1 MWLIFYVIKSY
12 ISGSNLDYQKH
23 LVTINVKLNG
33 RIEEYQGKKNILN
46 GNELMQLHKEIE
58 TELEMK
64 TTDLIKKMQELKVD
78 PLQIGT
84 HTLSPFSKPI
94 SEKVW
99 LAAWGKMKI
108 KVNYQLYFEAL
119 QNTKNNY

>member
-1 MWLIFYVIKSY
+1 
-12 ISGSNLDYQKH
+12 
-23 LVTINVKLNG
+23 
-33 RIEEYQGKKNILN
+33 
-46 GNELMQLHKEIE
+46 MQLHKEIE
-58 TELEMK
+58 NELEMK
-64 TTDLIKKMQELKVD
+64 ITDLIKKMQELKVD
-78 PLQIGT
+78 SLQIGA

>member
-1 MWLIFYVIKSY
+1 M
-12 ISGSNLDYQKH
+12 
-23 LVTINVKLNG
+23 KLNG
-33 RIEEYQGKKNILN
+33 RIEEYQVNKNILN
-46 GNELMQLHKEIE
+46 GNELMQLNKEIE

-78 PLQIGT
+78 PLQIRT

-94 SEKVW
+94 NEKVW

-108 KVNYQLYFEAL
+108 KVNYQLYFETL

>member
-1 MWLIFYVIKSY
+1 
-12 ISGSNLDYQKH
+12 
-23 LVTINVKLNG
+23 
-33 RIEEYQGKKNILN
+33 
-46 GNELMQLHKEIE
+46 MQLHKEIE
-58 TELEMK
+58 TELERK

-94 SEKVW
+94 REKVW
-99 LAAWGKMKI
+99 LATWGKMKI

>member
-1 MWLIFYVIKSY
+1 MVIGHLRSRVNVDLDK
-12 ISGSNLDYQKH
+12 NLSQ
-23 LVTINVKLNG
+23 VTINVKLNG
-33 RIEEYQGKKNILN
+33 RIEEYQGNKNILN
-46 GNELMQLHKEIE
+46 GNELMQLQQEIE

-84 HTLSPFSKPI
+84 HTLSPFSKPV

-99 LAAWGKMKI
+99 LAAWEKMKI
-108 KVNYQLYFEAL
+108 KVNYQLYFESL